1 METDKLEKI
10 QDVEPP
16 TTKKQVRAFIGLAG
30 CYRKFIPTFAEI
42 AVPLTDLTKKDQPTK
57 VTWGPEQQ
65 HAFNVLWNLLNR
77 APILRLP
84 DFNRPFKVQADAS
97 ETGVGA
103 ALVQDYDD
111 GRFPVAYASK
121 KLLPKERN
129 YSVIEREC
137 LAIVYA
143 VKKFQ
148 KYLYGKEFIL
158 HTDHRPLSY
167 IQRSRME
174 SGRIK
179 RWALFLQ
186 NYKFRIEAIKGSEN
200 IAADYLSQQ

>member
-1 METDKLEKI
+1 M
-10 QDVEPP
+10 
-16 TTKKQVRAFIGLAG
+16 
-30 CYRKFIPTFAEI
+30 
-42 AVPLTDLTKKDQPTK
+42 K

-77 APILRLP
+77 APILHLP
-84 DFNRPFKVQADAS
+84 DFKRLFIVQADAS
-97 ETGVGA
+97 ETEVGD
-103 ALVQDYDD
+103 ALIQDYDD
-111 GRFPVAYASK
+111 GRFPVAYTSK
-121 KLLPKERN
+121 KLLPRERN

-148 KYLYGKEFIL
+148 KYLYSKEFIL

-167 IQRSRME
+167 IQKPKME
-174 SGRIK
+174 SGRIM
-179 RWALFLQ
+179 RSALFLQ

-200 IAADYLSQQ
+200 IAANYLSRQ